1 MLDCRVNSC
10 CPADVECVR
19 CHVRCRSG
27 GWGIA
32 AAMTPHRP
40 LHAPCP
46 DVHDRQVPEL
56 LGEERAKMSTFSR
69 VGFRTLLV

>member
-1 MLDCRVNSC
+1 MLDCRVNLC

-19 CHVRCRSG
+19 CHVRRRGG

-32 AAMTPHRP
+32 AAMNPHRP

-69 VGFRTLLV
+69 VGFRTLLG